1 MFFRD
6 SAADIDSFL
15 FSKIGIALTPWTEL
29 FFKKIIFS
37 IIYFQLKLVLFSTLI
52 ALADRTS
59 TCVNMLFFQKIYKW
73 HFQSERKFHSFVSSF
88 IESDIS
94 LRIFRTWRN
103 SVNANIFLPYDD
115 STVFQVL
122 STSRFHSILWVSKWR
137 QLALFFTLAEDKLPG
152 FAKN

>member
-52 ALADRTS
+52 TLADRTS

-73 HFQSERKFHSFVSSF
+73 HFQSERKFLSLVSSF

-94 LRIFRTWRN
+94 LRIFRRWRN
-103 SVNANIFLPYDD
+103 SVNANIF
-115 STVFQVL
+115 
-122 STSRFHSILWVSKWR
+122 
-137 QLALFFTLAEDKLPG
+137 FTLWWLYSISSFVDISISFHFVSFKMEATCTFFHPRRR
-152 FAKN
+152 